1 MILRYHMVKCW
12 GRQQAVEPATLE
24 IRYEELHRRFAP
36 RVISLILELRGFYV
50 KLGQVLS
57 VIEIV
62 PEAYKREL
70 AVLQQGV
77 PPKPLHEVTAMIEA
91 GLGKKVHEVFAWLDA
106 TPIGSASIGQVHR
119 ATLLESGKAVVVKV
133 QYPEVRRLFDSDF
146 SQIAAA
152 CCFWTP
158 QAIGEMAELRTQFM
172 AELDFRREAKVMD
185 RVATNLRGPFPRI
198 AVPRSHPTLV
208 SENVLVMGELAGGSL
223 LDGLKRMAQAYAEA
237 QGISVEDLKEQM
249 QEHARSSGDS
259 DAAPGPGRFKLALF
273 NSSIGRITS
282 VPKLSYQTALPM
294 INIEKTVR

>member
-1 MILRYHMVKCW
+1 MLPSYHPW
-12 GRQQAVEPATLE
+12 QA
-24 IRYEELHRRFAP
+24 
-36 RVISLILELRGFYV
+36 
-50 KLGQVLS
+50 
-57 VIEIV
+57 
-62 PEAYKREL
+62 
-70 AVLQQGV
+70 
-77 PPKPLHEVTAMIEA
+77 M
-91 GLGKKVHEVFAWLDA
+91 
-106 TPIGSASIGQVHR
+106 
-119 ATLLESGKAVVVKV
+119 
-133 QYPEVRRLFDSDF
+133 
-146 SQIAAA
+146 
-152 CCFWTP
+152 
-158 QAIGEMAELRTQFM
+158 GEMAELRTQFM

-259 DAAPGPGRFKLALF
+259 DAAPGPGRFKLALLQGYVKTSTLVSNTGVALF

-294 INIEKTVR
+294 INIEKTVRTLCAVLGHQVTRDARGTPNPHPGPNPDSNPNPPPHQVLRDGLFSSDPHPGNVMLLHDGRIGLIDFGQAKYLTTAQRLQVAPTPTLTTLTLTLTLTSPHRNGCRWRAPWWRWL